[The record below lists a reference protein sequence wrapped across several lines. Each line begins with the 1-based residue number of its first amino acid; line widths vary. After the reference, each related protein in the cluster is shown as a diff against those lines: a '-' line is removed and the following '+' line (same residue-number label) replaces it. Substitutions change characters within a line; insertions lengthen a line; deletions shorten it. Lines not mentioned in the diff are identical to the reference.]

1 MSVVVTTSDG
11 VRRIA
16 LDRPQKRNAL
26 DTATITALCDAIV
39 VAGADAAVRA
49 IVLTGNGPH
58 FCAGADLVEMR
69 ENPGDRERFAMTGW
83 MMDAPRT
90 VGKPIIAAV
99 QGAALGAGA
108 ALALACDAVVMTED
122 ASLGWPEAKHRIM
135 PRVVA
140 PSMIARLPPGV
151 AFDLLATGRSMPAAE
166 ALRFGLAARV
176 VPAEALMAEASALAL
191 AATLL
196 PPEALLDL
204 KKMIAG

>member
-1 MSVVVTTSDG
+1 MSVVVTHAEG

-26 DTATITALCDAIV
+26 DTATIAALCDALV
-39 VAGADAAVRA
+39 AAGADASVRA
-49 IVLTGNGPH
+49 IVITGNGPH
-58 FCAGADLVEMR
+58 FCAGADLAEMR
-69 ENPGDRERFAMTGW
+69 ANPGDRERFAMTGW

-90 VGKPIIAAV
+90 IGKPIIAAV
-99 QGAALGAGA
+99 HGSALGAGA
-108 ALALACDAVVMTED
+108 ALALACDAVVMTDD
-122 ASLGWPEAKHRIM
+122 ACLGWPEARHKMM

-140 PSMIARLPPGV
+140 PGLIARVPPGV
-151 AFDLLATGRSMPAAE
+151 AFDLLATGRPMPAPE

-176 VPAEALMAEASALAL
+176 VPPEALLTEATALAT

-196 PPEALLDL
+196 PPEALLEL